1 MKREKISGVYGLHN
15 KINNKW
21 YIGVSIDIFKRW
33 ITGKILFLRLFYII
47 AKFFGIHAHIN

>member
-33 ITGKILFLRLFYII
+33 ITGI
-47 AKFFGIHAHIN
+47 